1 MKQSIFKITSN
12 EKIARDIFK
21 MTLAGD
27 TSAITAPGQ
36 FVNIKLDGFFLRRP
50 ISVCDCVEENLTL
63 IYKTVGHGT
72 EQMSRMENGDE
83 LDLLT
88 GLGNGYNTKKS
99 GGSPLL
105 VGGGVG
111 VPPMY
116 MLCRELI
123 SEGKNVTVVLGFNS
137 KDDVFYE
144 NEFRALGADVHIATA
159 DGTYGIKGFVTDV
172 IKDMQYTFFY
182 TCGPDVPRDAQN
194 HENARAIQLRGAHGL
209 RIRRV
214 HGLLMQDTHG
224 QQEDLQRGSRNGKR
238 GDNMGR
244 LSVNL
249 CGEELDNPVI
259 PASGTFGYGYE
270 FAELYDINCLG
281 TFSFKGTTKEP
292 RFGNP
297 TPRIAECTAGMI
309 NAVGLQN
316 PGVDKVISEE
326 LPRLKKCF
334 NKKVMA
340 NVSGFSVDEYA
351 YTCEKLD
358 SQEQVGWLEVNVSCP
373 NVHGG
378 GMSFGTDPKAAAQ
391 VTKAV
396 KAVTKKPVI
405 IKLSPNVTDIV
416 SIAKACEDA
425 GADGIS
431 LINTLLGM
439 RIDLRTKKPVI
450 ANTMGG
456 FSGSAI
462 FPVALRM
469 VYQVSSAVNIPVVG
483 MGGVSSAEDVIEMML
498 AGATAVEIGAAN
510 LVDPFICK
518 KIVEALPAAADKY
531 NINELKDII
540 GGAHNG

>member
-1 MKQSIFKITSN
+1 
-12 EKIARDIFK
+12 
-21 MTLAGD
+21 
-27 TSAITAPGQ
+27 
-36 FVNIKLDGFFLRRP
+36 
-50 ISVCDCVEENLTL
+50 
-63 IYKTVGHGT
+63 
-72 EQMSRMENGDE
+72 
-83 LDLLT
+83 
-88 GLGNGYNTKKS
+88 
-99 GGSPLL
+99 
-105 VGGGVG
+105 
-111 VPPMY
+111 
-116 MLCRELI
+116 
-123 SEGKNVTVVLGFNS
+123 
-137 KDDVFYE
+137 
-144 NEFRALGADVHIATA
+144 
-159 DGTYGIKGFVTDV
+159 
-172 IKDMQYTFFY
+172 
-182 TCGPDVPRDAQN
+182 
-194 HENARAIQLRGAHGL
+194 
-209 RIRRV
+209 
-214 HGLLMQDTHG
+214 
-224 QQEDLQRGSRNGKR
+224 
-238 GDNMGR
+238 MGR

-326 LPRLKKCF
+326 LPKLKKCF

-351 YTCEKLD
+351 YTCERLD

-378 GMSFGTDPKAAAQ
+378 GMSFGTDPMAAAQ

>member
-1 MKQSIFKITSN
+1 
-12 EKIARDIFK
+12 
-21 MTLAGD
+21 
-27 TSAITAPGQ
+27 
-36 FVNIKLDGFFLRRP
+36 
-50 ISVCDCVEENLTL
+50 
-63 IYKTVGHGT
+63 
-72 EQMSRMENGDE
+72 
-83 LDLLT
+83 
-88 GLGNGYNTKKS
+88 
-99 GGSPLL
+99 
-105 VGGGVG
+105 
-111 VPPMY
+111 
-116 MLCRELI
+116 
-123 SEGKNVTVVLGFNS
+123 
-137 KDDVFYE
+137 
-144 NEFRALGADVHIATA
+144 
-159 DGTYGIKGFVTDV
+159 
-172 IKDMQYTFFY
+172 
-182 TCGPDVPRDAQN
+182 
-194 HENARAIQLRGAHGL
+194 
-209 RIRRV
+209 
-214 HGLLMQDTHG
+214 
-224 QQEDLQRGSRNGKR
+224 
-238 GDNMGR
+238 MGR

-316 PGVDKVISEE
+316 PGVDKVINEE
-326 LPRLKKCF
+326 LPKLKKCF

-351 YTCEKLD
+351 YTCERLD

-439 RIDLRTKKPVI
+439 RIDLRTKKPAI

>member
-1 MKQSIFKITSN
+1 
-12 EKIARDIFK
+12 
-21 MTLAGD
+21 
-27 TSAITAPGQ
+27 
-36 FVNIKLDGFFLRRP
+36 
-50 ISVCDCVEENLTL
+50 
-63 IYKTVGHGT
+63 
-72 EQMSRMENGDE
+72 
-83 LDLLT
+83 
-88 GLGNGYNTKKS
+88 
-99 GGSPLL
+99 
-105 VGGGVG
+105 
-111 VPPMY
+111 
-116 MLCRELI
+116 
-123 SEGKNVTVVLGFNS
+123 
-137 KDDVFYE
+137 
-144 NEFRALGADVHIATA
+144 
-159 DGTYGIKGFVTDV
+159 
-172 IKDMQYTFFY
+172 
-182 TCGPDVPRDAQN
+182 
-194 HENARAIQLRGAHGL
+194 
-209 RIRRV
+209 
-214 HGLLMQDTHG
+214 
-224 QQEDLQRGSRNGKR
+224 
-238 GDNMGR
+238 MGR

-326 LPRLKKCF
+326 LPKLKKCF

-351 YTCEKLD
+351 YTCERLD

-416 SIAKACEDA
+416 SIAKSCEDA

-469 VYQVSSAVNIPVVG
+469 VYQVSSAVNIPVIG